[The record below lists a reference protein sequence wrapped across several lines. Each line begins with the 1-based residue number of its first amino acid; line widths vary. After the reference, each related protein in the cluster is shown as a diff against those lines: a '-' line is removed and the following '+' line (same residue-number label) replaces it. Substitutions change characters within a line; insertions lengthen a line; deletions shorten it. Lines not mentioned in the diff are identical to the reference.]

1 MEKYIKKDFLSIEV
15 DEMMAIFLFIVI
27 RCQMPEII
35 IFSKMINNFTTPNTR
50 SFSISYNFTLLEA
63 SLEYISSLRD
73 LKELV
78 KDDVKHLKD
87 ARKSLVGITNQRLS
101 LLG

>member
-1 MEKYIKKDFLSIEV
+1 MSEIVKGNFRLFQDICQR
-15 DEMMAIFLFIVI
+15 AIFLFIVI
-27 RCQMPEII
+27 RSQMPEII
-35 IFSKMINNFTTPNTR
+35 IFSKMITNFTTPNTR

-73 LKELV
+73 LKALV
-78 KDDVKHLKD
+78 KDEVKQLKD
-87 ARKSLVGITNQRLS
+87 ARKSLAGITNQRLS